1 MVVLERGLAE
11 WLESSVESSFDS
23 CENVTKPEDCKE
35 DIMGEVTKWDIPNG
49 LPEDVLNMDEL
60 YGATKDGCEQYS
72 GGSAWLCLSPPAT
85 PY

>member
-1 MVVLERGLAE
+1 MLVDIDLALNVLERGLAE

-49 LPEDVLNMDEL
+49 LPEEVLNMDEL
-60 YGATKDGCEQYS
+60 
-72 GGSAWLCLSPPAT
+72 
-85 PY
+85 